1 MSKILALVV
10 AFAAQS
16 ALACPSSTLKIHDL
30 TLNSDGLLT
39 RTVTVK
45 QESDSQNGKASANPK
60 YASVVRDRIQLE
72 RDDEIT
78 MNAGLQM
85 VDASVVVKVKVKD
98 QHRDEQG
105 IISTTYKILQTN
117 VGSFA
122 GIEQVS
128 QKAYLAKVMSSY
140 LGGGMHA
147 RGCGEVVITALEITE
162 EAN

>member
-10 AFAAQS
+10 AFTAQS
-16 ALACPSSTLKIHDL
+16 AFACPSSTLKIHDI

-45 QESDSQNGKASANPK
+45 QESDSQNGKSANPK
-60 YASVVRDRIQLE
+60 YVSVVRDRIQLE

-85 VDASVVVKVKVKD
+85 VDNSVVVKVKVKD

-105 IISTTYKILQTN
+105 IISTTYKILQTS

-128 QKAYLAKVMSSY
+128 QKAFLAKVMSSY
-140 LGGGMHA
+140 VGGGMHTI
-147 RGCGEVVITALEITE
+147 GCGEGVITAHDNPKEK
-162 EAN
+162 N